1 MPRTLEII
9 LATIGLLLLSPV
21 LIVLALII
29 KLDDGGPVFYRARRI
44 GRDGHEFALLKFRS
58 MIAGADKRGDGLTT
72 MNDSRVTPMG
82 SFLRRRKL
90 DELPQLFNVL
100 VGDMSF
106 VGPRPEDPRYVEIY
120 TAEQRRVLSTRP
132 GITSPAS
139 IKFRNEE
146 TLLGGD
152 NWEKK
157 YMDEILPK
165 KLAIELAYL
174 PERTTWSDIRI
185 IVRTLGVMGR

>member
-1 MPRTLEII
+1 MPRSLEII

-139 IKFRNEE
+139 IEFRNEE
-146 TLLGGD
+146 TLLGWEFPPAHGSMTSRGKRSTWMRYFPR
-152 NWEKK
+152 NWPLSLHTFLKGQHG
-157 YMDEILPK
+157 
-165 KLAIELAYL
+165 
-174 PERTTWSDIRI
+174 RI
-185 IVRTLGVMGR
+185 SGS